1 MYYIINKCIPVV
13 KRIFKNDYVKL
24 ICNCTQFT
32 WGVYLSR
39 PPTRSRGIKRNS
51 LPCFRN
57 MFPAVCCGLMP
68 TPSLVMIALVFGLT
82 LNSSAQYFS
91 TAVNGAASGTW
102 AKAFDWN
109 GGNKKYWVVRRQAE
123 TRSGRG
129 RVFFIYFSFSEA
141 RKFWCSGR
149 V

>member
-1 MYYIINKCIPVV
+1 MYNNVFLKINKHVSRWLKEFSKMIMSNLFATVHS
-13 KRIFKNDYVKL
+13 L
-24 ICNCTQFT
+24 LE
-32 WGVYLSR
+32 GVYLSR

-91 TAVNGAASGTW
+91 TAVNGAASGT
-102 AKAFDWN
+102 
-109 GGNKKYWVVRRQAE
+109 
-123 TRSGRG
+123 
-129 RVFFIYFSFSEA
+129 
-141 RKFWCSGR
+141 
-149 V
+149 

>member
-1 MYYIINKCIPVV
+1 MYNVSRWLKE
-13 KRIFKNDYVKL
+13 FKKDYVKL
-24 ICNCTQFT
+24 ICNCTLYT
-32 WGVYLSR
+32 GGGYLSR

-91 TAVNGAASGTW
+91 TAVNGAASGT
-102 AKAFDWN
+102 
-109 GGNKKYWVVRRQAE
+109 
-123 TRSGRG
+123 
-129 RVFFIYFSFSEA
+129 
-141 RKFWCSGR
+141 
-149 V
+149 